1 MSRRMLIPLCA
12 LVALGL
18 LGAGLAQGE
27 LRQAGNVRISFS
39 GDFAPQSLPRD
50 RLAPISVH
58 VRGAITT
65 TDGTHPPPVRRVEIG
80 LNRNGK
86 LTTVGLPAC
95 TGQLLQSTS
104 TKSALQRCRPSLVG
118 SGRFGAVVEF
128 PATDPFPASGRALAF
143 FGKSGGGQT
152 LFLHLY
158 ITAPVQTT
166 FIVPLRIRRGGE
178 GAFGTTLAA
187 RIPTLAG
194 GLGSVTELDLTI
206 GRTYTYRG
214 QRHSFISAA
223 CAAPAG
229 FTMGSFPLARG
240 SFFFEDGR
248 KIETTLARTCRVR

>member
-1 MSRRMLIPLCA
+1 MSRRLLIPICA
-12 LVALGL
+12 LALGL
-18 LGAGLAQGE
+18 LAAGLAQAE
-27 LRQAGNVRISFS
+27 LRQSGNVRISFS

-50 RLAPISVH
+50 RLAPISGH
-58 VRGAITT
+58 VRGAIET

-86 LTTVGLPAC
+86 LTTAGLPAC

-104 TKSALQRCRPSLVG
+104 TSVALQRCRPSLVG
-118 SGRFGAVVEF
+118 DGRFGAVVEF
-128 PATDPFPASGRALAF
+128 PATAPIPADGRTLAF
-143 FGKSGGGQT
+143 YGERRGKPT

-178 GAFGTTLAA
+178 GTFGTTLAA

-214 QRHSFISAA
+214 QRQSFISAS